1 MSTGDADPGAVGT
14 PELDA
19 LTNVVRALQ
28 GLSADGQ
35 RRVVESALVLL
46 GTKASLPSDARDAAI
61 PPKGELLGAPS
72 GGPMDIRRLKEKKQ
86 PGSANEMAAL
96 VAYYLAEV
104 AGGTERKPAVEIS
117 DVEKYFKQANFRLP
131 KHPKMALVNA
141 KNAGYFD
148 ATGGGKYKL
157 NPVGY
162 NLVVH
167 SLPRTGTTERVKNA
181 RPRSTRRGAAL
192 RTGGRKRGSG
202 SRAQPGYGRLGLND
216 DRRHPRVSETRS

>member
-1 MSTGDADPGAVGT
+1 MSTDAEPEVAAT
-14 PELDA
+14 PELTA

-28 GLSADGQ
+28 ALSAEDQ
-35 RRVVESALVLL
+35 LRVVESALVLL
-46 GTKASLPSDARDAAI
+46 GTKSMSTADASDPAVSMRTE
-61 PPKGELLGAPS
+61 PLGASPS
-72 GGPMDIRRLKEKKQ
+72 GPTDIRRLKEQKN

-104 AGGTERKPAVEIS
+104 VQGPDRKPAIEIS

-131 KHPKMALVNA
+131 RNLKMTLVNA

-167 SLPRTGTTERVKNA
+167 SLPRARATDRLQ
-181 RPRSTRRGAAL
+181 RPRRPSQRKGQSRRNSAKK
-192 RTGGRKRGSG
+192 RPSGGHS
-202 SRAQPGYGRLGLND
+202 
-216 DRRHPRVSETRS
+216 